1 VPGTIDNSVPVE
13 PTWFGMPYSGAQ
25 PTVDPQV
32 ARAGLLDPVGG
43 HISIVQRLPKSTW
56 SESRWGA
63 RLGGIVARDYT
74 VSTWFFRTY
83 PEQPTPLI
91 TSPSFL
97 ELPSKKTLIDDRGN
111 RVPVC
116 NGLGAGGTGIGH
128 TPAGRPCS
136 FAHPSVTELFRRL
149 ESVFGLAATW
159 YSPLVGGV
167 IRSEAEYFLD
177 EDAFIPHMNLN
188 PQAQVPGSRPV
199 PAPPDLPAELAAL
212 PDRSR
217 RVRR

>member
-1 VPGTIDNSVPVE
+1 MPGTIDNSVPVE
-13 PTWFGMPYSGAQ
+13 PTWFGMPYSGAR

-128 TPAGRPCS
+128 TPAGRPCT

-167 IRSEAEYFLD
+167 IRVHS
-177 EDAFIPHMNLN
+177 PHE
-188 PQAQVPGSRPV
+188 PEPPGTGSGI
-199 PAPPDLPAELAAL
+199 ATSSSSA
-212 PDRSR
+212 
-217 RVRR
+217 